1 MAKPLLVL
9 NDSENTLG
17 EVVQA
22 LSSAGYLVYQSTN
35 SDDLVE
41 WFPATKSDILF
52 LSLKATGA
60 LDALS
65 VIQMDPE
72 SADVKTYFTGD
83 GSEGIKNTSAAV
95 SRGGTDFLKLPVA
108 PTEAVKLAR
117 EAAGPGADGPVPV
130 PEGAPDGSVSIEE
143 MAEPEPHPSP
153 SPS

>member
-72 SADVKTYFTGD
+72 SAEVKTYFTGM
-83 GSEGIKNTSAAV
+83 G
-95 SRGGTDFLKLPVA
+95 
-108 PTEAVKLAR
+108 AR
-117 EAAGPGADGPVPV
+117 E
-130 PEGAPDGSVSIEE
+130 SRILRLR
-143 MAEPEPHPSP
+143 
-153 SPS
+153 

>member
-1 MAKPLLVL
+1 MVKLFKRSRLL
-9 NDSENTLG
+9 
-17 EVVQA
+17 A
-22 LSSAGYLVYQSTN
+22 IWYIQSTN

-72 SADVKTYFTGD
+72 SAEVKTYFTGD

-95 SRGGTDFLKLPVA
+95 SRGGTDFKLPVA

-117 EAAGPGADGPVPV
+117 EAADPAQMDSSFTRWRARWLCV
-130 PEGAPDGSVSIEE
+130 D
-143 MAEPEPHPSP
+143 
-153 SPS
+153 

>member
-17 EVVQA
+17 EAVEA

-41 WFPATKSDILF
+41 WFPATQSALIF

-65 VIQMDPE
+65 VIQMDPASSE
-72 SADVKTYFTGD
+72 AKFYFTGD

-95 SRGGTDFLKLPVA
+95 SRGGTDF
-108 PTEAVKLAR
+108 
-117 EAAGPGADGPVPV
+117 
-130 PEGAPDGSVSIEE
+130 
-143 MAEPEPHPSP
+143 
-153 SPS
+153 